1 MVARVLLNETPRNS
15 IMNNYR
21 MFARA
26 VAPVLLLGA
35 CVGSDD
41 LLLDV
46 GNEDHP
52 RYADRFFLPIR
63 TLVAL
68 FTVVSLGACGPG
80 TSDEDGGLRDTPAA
94 DVPVADI
101 DMDGDGVVARRDC
114 DDNDSAVTS
123 TASRACTGACG
134 MGTESCTDGTWG
146 ACSAPTDCVCTTEG
160 ETRIGTCGRCGMQSQ
175 TCTSGRWTGMSA
187 CLGEGVCTL
196 GAVESRDTLRC
207 GTEERLCGA
216 TCAWGE
222 WLQAEPDR
230 ECIPGDPRT
239 CPDNPLGLQM
249 CGEDCRW
256 IPTCF

>member
-1 MVARVLLNETPRNS
+1 
-15 IMNNYR
+15 MNR
-21 MFARA
+21 
-26 VAPVLLLGA
+26 L
-35 CVGSDD
+35 
-41 LLLDV
+41 
-46 GNEDHP
+46 
-52 RYADRFFLPIR
+52 FLPIR

-114 DDNDSAVTS
+114 DDNDNAVTS
-123 TASRACTGACG
+123 TASRACTGVCG

-175 TCTSGRWTGMSA
+175 TCTSGRWTGVSA

-196 GAVESRDTLRC
+196 GAVESRMTMRC

-222 WLQAEPDR
+222 WLTAVPDGPCYPTEFR
-230 ECIPGDPRT
+230 R
-239 CPDNPLGLQM
+239 CPDGTDRFNECDDLCQWLP
-249 CGEDCRW
+249 E
-256 IPTCF
+256 CF